1 MPIVQIQ
8 LLEGR
13 RTEVKRIIIHEVTET
28 LTRVADIPKEHIRVI
43 IQEIPTEHWGINGET
58 MDEYRKKQKIGGKGK

>member
-13 RTEVKRIIIHEVTET
+13 STETKQEIIYKVTET
-28 LTRVADIPKEHIRVI
+28 LAKTAGVPKERIRVI
-43 IQEIPTEHWGINGET
+43 IQEIPLENWGINGET
-58 MDEYRKKQKIGGKGK
+58 MATKITNKGETK

>member
-13 RTEVKRIIIHEVTET
+13 STDQKREIIYEVTET
-28 LTRVADIPKEHIRVI
+28 LSKVADVPKERIRVI
-43 IQEIPTEHWGINGET
+43 IQEIPLEHWGINGET
-58 MDEYRKKQKIGGKGK
+58 MAQYRKKIDKGEVK

>member
-13 RTEVKRIIIHEVTET
+13 SSEQKRRIIYEMTET
-28 LTRVADIPKEHIRVI
+28 LAQVADVPKESIRII
-43 IQEIPTEHWGINGET
+43 IQEIPLDHWGIAGET
-58 MDEYRKKQKIGGKGK
+58 MTEFRKNKG

>member
-13 RTEVKRIIIHEVTET
+13 STDMKREIIYEMTET
-28 LTRVADIPKEHIRVI
+28 LSRVAGVPKERIRII
-43 IQEIPTEHWGINGET
+43 IQEIPLEHWGINGET
-58 MDEYRKKQKIGGKGK
+58 MAQYRKNNS